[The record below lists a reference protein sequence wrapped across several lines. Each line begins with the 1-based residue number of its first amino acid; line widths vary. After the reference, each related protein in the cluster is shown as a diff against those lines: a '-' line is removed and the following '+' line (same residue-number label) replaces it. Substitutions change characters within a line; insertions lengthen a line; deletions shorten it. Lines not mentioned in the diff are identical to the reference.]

1 MPGNATSPV
10 LTEYLGR
17 VRSHLPILSGGDIL
31 RELESSVRDRVD
43 DLAAA
48 AGSAPDDAMLRKAL
62 AEMGEPETVAA
73 SYARQRS
80 LVGPADFR
88 AFVVWTTILFAV
100 HLGLVGVA
108 TMLGR
113 PLVAGPVEIAPTG
126 ALGFVSTAAAAI
138 HALLLDVG
146 LMAFVFAGTGRL
158 RRRMDMGATALRVE
172 TSPRAM
178 AGRIALTLLVGVLL
192 AFRRDNVFVVMADDT
207 TYPLFTHWFAALA
220 PLVTA
225 VLALSVVSDAIYL
238 VSGETRF
245 SVAVDAL
252 HGLAGL
258 ACMLFLLQGDPIL
271 ALPRIEQLSAYHV
284 PINGFLADLGT
295 LVVGF
300 LALVF
305 AVKAVRRLVR
315 FSQI

>member
-1 MPGNATSPV
+1 MPAESTSPV
-10 LTEYLGR
+10 LAEYLGR
-17 VRSHLPILSGGDIL
+17 VRSHLPVLSGGDIL
-31 RELESSVRDRVD
+31 RELERSVRDRVD

-48 AGSAPDDAMLRKAL
+48 AGRAPDDEMLRRAL
-62 AEMGEPETVAA
+62 AEIGEPETVAA

-113 PLVAGPVEIAPTG
+113 PLAAGPVEIAPTG
-126 ALGFVSTAAAAI
+126 SHGFVSTAAAAA

-158 RRRMDMGATALRVE
+158 RRRMDAGTTTLRVD
-172 TSPRAM
+172 TAPRVM
-178 AGRIALTLLVGVLL
+178 AGRIAMTLLVAFVLGL
-192 AFRRDNVFVVMADDT
+192 RRDHVFVVVADGM
-207 TYPLFTHWFAALA
+207 TYPLFTQWFAAVM

-225 VLALSVVSDAIYL
+225 VLALAVVSDTLYL
-238 VSGETRF
+238 VLGETRF
-245 SVAVDAL
+245 SLSIDAL

-258 ACMLFLLQGDPIL
+258 ACMLFLLGGDPVL
-271 ALPRIEQLSAYHV
+271 ALPRIEQLSAFHA
-284 PINGFLADLGT
+284 PINGFLGDLGT

-305 AVKAVRRLVR
+305 AVKAVRRIVR
-315 FSQI
+315 CAQI